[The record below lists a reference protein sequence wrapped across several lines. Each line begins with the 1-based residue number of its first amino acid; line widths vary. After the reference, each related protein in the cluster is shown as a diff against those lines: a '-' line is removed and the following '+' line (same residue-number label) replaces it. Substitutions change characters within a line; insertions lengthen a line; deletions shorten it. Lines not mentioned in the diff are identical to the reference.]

1 MNCKIL
7 SSKLNKFF
15 KKKSKQLHT
24 PIFFGNEIKYLK
36 DCIDTGYVSYVG
48 KFVEKF
54 EKKLSKYTKSKFTVA
69 TSSGTAG
76 LHLVLNYLNINIKH
90 EVLLPSYTY
99 VATANTIKYCGADPH
114 FVDIE
119 TDTLGICPKKL
130 ENYLKSKTLKSG
142 NKTINRIT
150 KKEIKALILVHVYGF
165 PGKVLEI
172 KKICKKYNIYLIED
186 AAEAMGSFFKK
197 KHLGTFGDF
206 GVLSFNGNKPITTG
220 GGGAILTKLKKH
232 ALALRHLSTHAKKN
246 VKFDHI
252 HDKIG
257 FNYRMI
263 NISAAVGCAQL
274 ENLSK
279 IISSKRKNYIFYK
292 NFFKRYKNL
301 KILSEPKNSKC
312 NYWLIT
318 LIFDNKKL
326 NEQFL
331 KELSKKGFGIRK
343 TWRPLHTL
351 KIFKHCQSDTLNN
364 SKKIFENSLN
374 LPSSPFLQYK

>member
-1 MNCKIL
+1 MNCKVL
-7 SSKLNKFF
+7 CLKLNNIF

-48 KFVEKF
+48 KFVNKF
-54 EKKLSKYTKSKFTVA
+54 EKKLSNYTKSKFTVA

-76 LHLVLNYLNINIKH
+76 LHLVLNYLSINNKH

-99 VATANTIKYCGADPH
+99 VATANAIKYCGADPH

-130 ENYLKSKTLKSG
+130 ESYLKTKTFKSG
-142 NKTINRIT
+142 KKTINRTT
-150 KKEIKALILVHVYGF
+150 KKEIKALILVHLYGF

-172 KKICKKYNIYLIED
+172 KNICKKYNLYFIED

-206 GVLSFNGNKPITTG
+206 GILSFNGNKTITTG
-220 GGGAILTKLKKH
+220 GGGAVLTKLKKH
-232 ALALRHLSTHAKKN
+232 AKALKHLSTHAKKN

-274 ENLSK
+274 ENLNK
-279 IISSKRKNYIFYK
+279 IIASKRENFVFYK
-292 NFFKRYKNL
+292 NFFKKYKNYRV
-301 KILSEPKNSKC
+301 LSEPKYSRC

-318 LIFDNKKL
+318 LIFNNKRLKKL
-326 NEQFL
+326 FL
-331 KELSKKGFGIRK
+331 KELSKKGFGLRK

-351 KIFKHCQSDTLNN
+351 KIFKNCQSDKLNN
-364 SKKIFENSLN
+364 SEKIFDNSIN
-374 LPSSPFLQYK
+374 LPSSPFLQLK

>member
-1 MNCKIL
+1 MNCKVL
-7 SSKLNKFF
+7 CLKLNNIF

-48 KFVEKF
+48 KFVNKF
-54 EKKLSKYTKSKFTVA
+54 EKKLSNYTKSKFTVA

-76 LHLVLNYLNINIKH
+76 LHLVLNYLSINNKH

-99 VATANTIKYCGADPH
+99 VATANAIKYCGADPH

-130 ENYLKSKTLKSG
+130 ENYLKTKTFKSG
-142 NKTINRIT
+142 KKTINRTT
-150 KKEIKALILVHVYGF
+150 KKEIKALILVHLYGF

-172 KKICKKYNIYLIED
+172 KNICKKYNLYFIED

-206 GVLSFNGNKPITTG
+206 GILSFNGNKTITTG
-220 GGGAILTKLKKH
+220 GGGAVLTKLKKH
-232 ALALRHLSTHAKKN
+232 AKALKHLSTHAKKN

-274 ENLSK
+274 ENLNK
-279 IISSKRKNYIFYK
+279 IIASKRENFVFYK
-292 NFFKRYKNL
+292 NFFKKYKNYRV
-301 KILSEPKNSKC
+301 LSEPKYSRC

-318 LIFDNKKL
+318 LIFNNKRLKKL
-326 NEQFL
+326 FL
-331 KELSKKGFGIRK
+331 KELSKKGFGLRK

-351 KIFKHCQSDTLNN
+351 KIFKNCQSDKLNN
-364 SKKIFENSLN
+364 SEKIFDNSIN
-374 LPSSPFLQYK
+374 LPSSPFLQLK